1 MALKLINWKIL
12 GWAFWDFGPA
22 PVVTHTTYELS
33 FWNRICK
40 NIGFSFKKNERFFL
54 CREHFATK
62 FVFDLRSTI
71 VVNTYLVRIL
81 YARLGRSFLIIKRST
96 LKNISSLELFSWLN
110 IKVKSWNFYSQKYL
124 QRFIILLLRKS
135 FRIISS

>member
-12 GWAFWDFGPA
+12 GWPFWDFGPA

-33 FWNRICK
+33 FWNCICK

-62 FVFDLRSTI
+62 FAFDLRSTI
-71 VVNTYLVRIL
+71 VVNTYFVRIL
-81 YARLGRSFLIIKRST
+81 YARLGRSFFIIKRST